1 MNKEQLREELL
12 NILTEED
19 KMYLYTEDLFEL
31 SYGMLQFTN
40 LAELAKEETSNEE
53 EKGYMDLAFIK
64 LMLEKN
70 QALKNHPYDHSL

>member
-12 NILTEED
+12 DILTEEN
-19 KMYLYTEDLFEL
+19 KMDLYTEDLFEL

-40 LAELAKEETSNEE
+40 LAELAKEEASNEE
-53 EKGYMDLAFIK
+53 EKGYMDLAFVK

-70 QALKNHPYDHSL
+70 QNFKNHSYEQIK

>member
-40 LAELAKEETSNEE
+40 LAELAKDRTSDKE
-53 EKGYMDLAFIK
+53 EKEYMDLAFVK

-70 QALKNHPYDHSL
+70 QNFKNHPYEQIK